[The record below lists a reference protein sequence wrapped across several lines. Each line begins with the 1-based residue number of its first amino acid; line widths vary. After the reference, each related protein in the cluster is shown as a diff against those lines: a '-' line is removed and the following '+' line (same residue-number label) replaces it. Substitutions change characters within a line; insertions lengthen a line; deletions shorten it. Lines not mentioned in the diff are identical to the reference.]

1 MELLLETNFVK
12 KITDVAKIEIKKNT
26 EREFPI
32 FGYLENFAKTNE
44 LIIGNDKLI
53 DGTFVYWESVDLYGY
68 NSEDIATRLLT
79 DLCNT
84 YGKKFTMRSIEWIN
98 QYHIEYKSRVICNIY
113 TLNIHCDLEKVIKRD
128 PYLVNDMYVL
138 PPILEIIAKYTML
151 CNPRYAERWGS
162 ILQTTQNIEKHFQR
176 NGYMDDTRKV
186 NGITKTD
193 RMIAKM
199 GEIILDY
206 IRDSDYILVGETA
219 YNLSD
224 NPISIDISKPI
235 EIISK
240 NDIEFDYKSIKTY
253 INRFVKTGIVYAVV
267 PVALPNEHML
277 KCHHLYV
284 IHQNKKKHFMTIYNN
299 TAYELIS
306 YLESKGD
313 GGIYEIADPIPQLRF
328 LYTQIWLDYTH
339 SIKSDPVIFDL
350 IQYYREKIDITTIKQ
365 FSGVYLDL
373 NVELKKLNIK
383 NPNIGKYVFYCNS
396 VL

>member
-1 MELLLETNFVK
+1 MELLLETNFVE
-12 KITDVAKIEIKKNT
+12 KITDVAKLEIKKNT

-32 FGYLENFAKTNE
+32 FDYIENFAKTNE

-53 DGTFVYWESVDLYGY
+53 DGTFVYWGSIDLYCY

-79 DLCNT
+79 DLCNR
-84 YGKKFTMRSIEWIN
+84 YGKKFTMRSLEWVN
-98 QYHIEYKSRVICNIY
+98 QYHIEYKSRVICNVY
-113 TLNIHCDLEKVIKRD
+113 TLNIHGDLEKVIKKD
-128 PYLVNDMYVL
+128 PYLVNGMYVL

-162 ILQTTQNIEKHFQR
+162 ILQTTRNLENHFQQSR
-176 NGYMDDTRKV
+176 YMDDTSKIK
-186 NGITKTD
+186 GIKKAD
-193 RMIAKM
+193 RMITKM
-199 GEIILDY
+199 GEIVLDY
-206 IRDSDYILVGETA
+206 IGDSDYILVGETA

-224 NPISIDISKPI
+224 NPISIDIGKPI

-306 YLESKGD
+306 YLELKGEY
-313 GGIYEIADPIPQLRF
+313 GVYRIADSIPQLRF
-328 LYTQIWLDYTH
+328 LYTKIWSDYTR
-339 SIKSDPVIFDL
+339 SIKSDPVVSDL

-365 FSGVYLDL
+365 FGGVYLDL
-373 NVELKKLNIK
+373 NIELKKLNIK
-383 NPNIGKYVFYCNS
+383 NPNTGKYVMYCES